1 MVLIAM
7 ETNIPLGEND
17 LVEQAIDRLRGSLP
31 PGWAVQQTSRT
42 FSGGNL
48 RQPQTLADG
57 AIDVTAPNG
66 VSATLVVEAKT
77 AFSPRDVERT
87 FGGGLTR
94 TLRTVTYNVPILV
107 VSEWLSPRT
116 QDLLA
121 EQGINY
127 LDLTGNALVRLD
139 NPTVYIRSAGA
150 ERAPRQVSRGR
161 VRLRGPKAARVL
173 RLLLDVRPPY
183 GVRDVAAS
191 SGVAVSYVS
200 RVLASL
206 DGEALIERSSNGRVE
221 SVDIPRLLR
230 RWAQAYDDVFTTNET
245 KTFLARQGVRRILE
259 RTKGDA
265 SLGRLAITG
274 SFAAVRLA
282 PVAAPALLLAYCDD
296 ADILGAELGLL
307 PADEGSNVAL
317 LRPYDAVVW
326 DRSTLDDGLRYVALS
341 QVAID
346 CLTGNGRMPAEGEAL
361 IHLMVETESQSQ
373 WRLPSLADVPSA
385 KAEP

>member
-1 MVLIAM
+1 MKA
-7 ETNIPLGEND
+7 NIPLGEKD
-17 LVEQAIDRLRGSLP
+17 LVDQAIDRLREALP
-31 PGWAVQQTSRT
+31 PSWTVQQTNRI
-42 FSGGNL
+42 FAGGNL
-48 RQPQTLADG
+48 AQAQTITDG
-57 AIDVTAPNG
+57 AFDVSAPNG

-87 FGGGLTR
+87 FADRFTR
-94 TLRTVTYNVPILV
+94 VLRTVTHNVPILV

-116 QDLLA
+116 RELLA

-127 LDLTGNALVRLD
+127 LDLTGNALIRLD

-150 ERAPRQVSRGR
+150 ERAPKQVSRGR
-161 VRLRGPKAARVL
+161 VRLRGPKAARVI

-183 GVRDVAAS
+183 GVRDVATS
-191 SGVAVSYVS
+191 SGVAISYVS
-200 RVLASL
+200 RLLASL
-206 DGEALIERSSNGRVE
+206 DGDALIERSARGRVE
-221 SVDIPRLLR
+221 AVDIPRLLR
-230 RWAQAYDDVFTTNET
+230 RWAQAYDIFTTNGT
-245 KTFLARQGVRRILE
+245 RTFLAPQGVSRVLE
-259 RTKGDA
+259 RMKGDA

-282 PVAAPALLLAYCDD
+282 PVAAPALLVAYSDD
-296 ADILGAELGLL
+296 ADGLGAALGLL

-326 DRSTLDDGLRYVALS
+326 DRSTVDDGLRYVALS

-361 IHLMVETESQSQ
+361 IDHMVETESQ
-373 WRLPSLADVPSA
+373 WRLSSLADVPSA